1 MVIYMANNTLLNEF
15 NAKKREIKAI
25 QEVNDYAV
33 FPDKEKLE
41 ILRSKIVENLINNQ
55 ITFNNL
61 V

>member
-41 ILRSKIVENLINNQ
+41 ILRSKIVEN
-55 ITFNNL
+55 
-61 V
+61 